1 MCKYINEMFMSSTE
15 PEGAPQSVQVSR
27 LTTTSVRV
35 TWLVSYTVTSLV
47 YTVTSHFFTVTSLVF
62 SVTSLVFTVTSLVLF
77 TLVFLILSLT
87 IIKKDAGE
95 IWITL
100 VLTEFINKT
109 AVPVFYRSIW
119 FISAIKH
126 RYRCFISIV
135 TWPYLS
141 NVLYQFFWK
150 RMLTGCRLVD
160 CSLGSQ

>member
-47 YTVTSHFFTVTSLVF
+47 YTVTSHF
-62 SVTSLVFTVTSLVLF
+62 FTVTSLVLF

-141 NVLYQFFWK
+141 NVLYQFFGK
-150 RMLTGCRLVD
+150 RMLTGCRLVY